1 VANGKAQLTATSADL
16 FINLHKL
23 VINLSYKMLMMSQFI
38 FLINKEMT
46 QRELHP
52 KGFTSAEAVI

>member
-1 VANGKAQLTATSADL
+1 
-16 FINLHKL
+16 
-23 VINLSYKMLMMSQFI
+23 MLMMSQFI